1 DYAYLANT
9 EASGVA
15 LMKACATVDV
25 DVQFVT
31 NVWGFDELGAPAA
44 GEAGDGIVFPVGA
57 AVWGADV
64 PGMDTIRAISKMSD
78 SSGDKA
84 RALHYMRGVCSV
96 FFMRDAM
103 RMAAEQGE
111 ITSASVKDAL
121 ESMTDHVPAEL
132 EGVCLPHTWTPTSH
146 RGTTE
151 VMVYQNDW
159 EDGDFEFEHLTTVEL
174 PRGEQYLGW

>member
-1 DYAYLANT
+1 CTAWAEQLGFEVLPSITYSLTPGDFKAQCLSLKSSGADYAYLANT

-121 ESMTDHVPAEL
+121 ESITGHVP
-132 EGVCLPHTWTPTSH
+132 
-146 RGTTE
+146 
-151 VMVYQNDW
+151 
-159 EDGDFEFEHLTTVEL
+159 
-174 PRGEQYLGW
+174 